1 MAEETTK
8 KKEKKPEEDLKVLLA
23 KLIEEIKADLKTTES
38 LFNSLKGEK
47 K

>member
-8 KKEKKPEEDLKVLLA
+8 KKEKKPEEEA
-23 KLIEEIKADLKTTES
+23 KLIEEIKADLKATES